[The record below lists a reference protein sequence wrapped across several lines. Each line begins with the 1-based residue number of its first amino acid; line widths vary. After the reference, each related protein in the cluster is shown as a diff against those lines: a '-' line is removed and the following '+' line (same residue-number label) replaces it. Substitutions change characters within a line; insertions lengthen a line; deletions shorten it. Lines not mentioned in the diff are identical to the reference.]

1 MRTPTF
7 PETIPPGSEALSAQE
22 RRPEGARKQSARVR
36 FDPPLWGG
44 TSRGW
49 AGQRRSG
56 TLAWT
61 RRGETEEINA
71 RQGSAADTVLFR
83 KLGQPWP
90 RIAYSGKHIFVSGLL
105 CPRCGVALH
114 ALVPRS
120 AEAVVNRSNLEEL
133 LRAVPSCRHD

>member
-1 MRTPTF
+1 VGPVDLLTVGAG
-7 PETIPPGSEALSAQE
+7 E
-22 RRPEGARKQSARVR
+22 EGAEVTV
-36 FDPPLWGG
+36 F
-44 TSRGW
+44 
-49 AGQRRSG
+49 RSV
-56 TLAWT
+56 THDDVVA
-61 RRGETEEINA
+61 
-71 RQGSAADTVLFR
+71 GSAADTVLFR